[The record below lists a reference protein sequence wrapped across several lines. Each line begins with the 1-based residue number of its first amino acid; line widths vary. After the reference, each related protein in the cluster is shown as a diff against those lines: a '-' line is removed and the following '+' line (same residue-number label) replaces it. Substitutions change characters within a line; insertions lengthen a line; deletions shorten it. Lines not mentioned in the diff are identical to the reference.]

1 MKRIA
6 SYLTKYW
13 FTEAPAAR
21 LAVLRILVGAFVLTY
36 LVPRFSMFEQLGRQS
51 GELFAPVGIAML
63 LRSPLPPLLFD
74 ALVAATLA
82 ANVAFLLGWRYRIS
96 GPVFAVLLLFVLC
109 YRNSWS
115 MIYHSQNVLLLHVV
129 VLGLA
134 PAADALSL
142 DARRRPASAAP
153 GLSGWQYGWPI
164 RLMCALVVAAYFVTG
179 MAKLCSDLGVAWA
192 TGESLRSQVAADALR
207 KDVLGSDPSPLAF
220 FLFPHKWLF
229 AIMGASAFALE
240 LGAPL
245 ALLDRRVARVWAGLT
260 FLMHWGIFGVMAIEF
275 RYHLSGLIFAP
286 FFPVE
291 RLADAV
297 HRVLCRIRRLH
308 ILKPAF
314 K

>member
-6 SYLTKYW
+6 LHLTKYW
-13 FTEAPAAR
+13 FAEAPAAR
-21 LAVLRILVGAFVLTY
+21 LSVLRILVGAFVLLL
-36 LVPRFSMFEQLGRQS
+36 LVPRLSMLAQIGRQS
-51 GELFAPVGIAML
+51 SELFAPVGIAAF

-74 ALVAATLA
+74 AILAATVA

-96 GPVFAVLLLFVLC
+96 GPAFAVLLTCVLC

-115 MIYHSQNVLLLHVV
+115 MIYHSHTVLLLHVV

-134 PAADALSL
+134 PSADALSL
-142 DARRRPASAAP
+142 DARRRSTPAAP
-153 GLSGWQYGWPI
+153 ELAGWQYGWPI

-179 MAKLCSDLGVAWA
+179 VAKICSELGLAWA

-207 KDVLGSDPSPLAF
+207 KEVLGSSPSPFAAL
-220 FLFPHKWLF
+220 LFPHKWLF
-229 AIMGASAFALE
+229 SIMGAGALVLE

-245 ALLDRRVARVWAGLT
+245 ALLNRRVAWVWAVLT
-260 FLMHWGIFGVMAIEF
+260 FLMHWGIFGVMAIDF

-291 RLADAV
+291 RLAAAV
-297 HRVLCRIRRLH
+297 TRALAWVRRKGQH
-308 ILKPAF
+308 WRKR
-314 K
+314 